1 MKIGIIADIHA
12 NPYGLDAVIQRLQS
26 CEVILC
32 AGDITGYNTS
42 VNEVFDILEEHN
54 VIFIRGN
61 HDEWLLR
68 GYVGLFGSILGSS
81 IEYTKETI
89 SEDNLAKLRR
99 APIFYTGQFGGL
111 TIRMYHGSPWE
122 PLRQYIDP
130 DYMPF
135 EKFEE
140 IDADLIIL
148 GHTHI
153 PFIRE
158 NVVNPGSCG
167 ISRDNDPRASYAFF
181 ETDTSE
187 ITLGRVEYDMKQ
199 ERIS

>member
-1 MKIGIIADIHA
+1 MKFGIISDIHA
-12 NPYGLDAVIQRLQS
+12 NPYGLDAVIQRLHS
-26 CEVILC
+26 CDIILC

-61 HDEWLLR
+61 HDEWLLHAR
-68 GYVGLFGSILGSS
+68 IGAFPSILGRS
-81 IEYTKETI
+81 IEYTRNKI
-89 SEDNLAKLRR
+89 SEDNLTKLRS
-99 APIFYTGQFGGL
+99 APESYEGQFDGL
-111 TIRMYHGSPWE
+111 TIKMYHGSPWD

-130 DYMPF
+130 DYIFF
-135 EKFEE
+135 ESFIG

-167 ISRDNDPRASYAFF
+167 ISRDNDPRASYGFF
-181 ETDTSE
+181 DTSTNE
-187 ITLGRVEYDMKQ
+187 ITLGRVKYDMRQ
-199 ERIS
+199 EKIS